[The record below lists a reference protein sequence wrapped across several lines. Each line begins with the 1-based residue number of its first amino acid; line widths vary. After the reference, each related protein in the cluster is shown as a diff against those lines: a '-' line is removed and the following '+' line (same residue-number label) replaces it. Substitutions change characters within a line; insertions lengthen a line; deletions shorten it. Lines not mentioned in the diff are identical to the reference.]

1 MLEPEIVMEK
11 NPHPT
16 IPALRRKK
24 QLLVVDDDK
33 AIQTLLARALSFKGY
48 AVALAGNG
56 LEALTLF
63 HENSFDLVLTDLH
76 MPIMDGGRFSR
87 LVKEQ
92 SPNTPVIM
100 ISGEPD
106 SNRFWEKLDMNCVD
120 AIIPKPFKLKEIDTT
135 VQRLLNSGK

>member
-1 MLEPEIVMEK
+1 MLESETVMEK
-11 NPHPT
+11 GPHT
-16 IPALRRKK
+16 VPALGRKK

-33 AIQTLLARALSFKGY
+33 AVQTLLARALSLNGY
-48 AVALAGNG
+48 DVALANNG

-63 HENSFDLVLTDLH
+63 HGNCFDLVLTDLH

-100 ISGEPD
+100 MTGEAD
-106 SNRFWEKLDMNCVD
+106 SNRFWEKLNMNCVD
-120 AIIPKPFKLKEIDTT
+120 AIIPKPFRLKEIDTT
-135 VQRLLNSGK
+135 VQRLLNSGT

>member
-1 MLEPEIVMEK
+1 MLEPEIVMSK
-11 NPHPT
+11 GPHT
-16 IPALRRKK
+16 VPALGRKK
-24 QLLVVDDDK
+24 QLLVVDDDN

-48 AVALAGNG
+48 DVTLAGNG
-56 LEALTLF
+56 LEAITLF

-76 MPIMDGGRFSR
+76 MPIMDGGVFSR

-100 ISGEPD
+100 ITGEAD
-106 SNRFWEKLDMNCVD
+106 SNRFWERLNMNCVD

-135 VQRLLNSGK
+135 VQRLLNAGT

>member
-1 MLEPEIVMEK
+1 MLEPEIVMDK
-11 NPHPT
+11 GPHT
-16 IPALRRKK
+16 VPALGRKK

-33 AIQTLLARALSFKGY
+33 AVQTLLARALSFNGY
-48 AVALAGNG
+48 DVALASNG

-63 HENSFDLVLTDLH
+63 HDNCFDLVLTDLH

-100 ISGEPD
+100 ITGETD
-106 SNRFWEKLDMNCVD
+106 SNRVWEKLDMNCVD
-120 AIIPKPFKLKEIDTT
+120 AIIPKPFKLKEIDST
-135 VQRLLNSGK
+135 VQMLLNSGT

>member
-1 MLEPEIVMEK
+1 MLEPEIVMDK
-11 NPHPT
+11 GPQT
-16 IPALRRKK
+16 VPALGRKK
-24 QLLVVDDDK
+24 QVLVVDDDK

-48 AVALAGNG
+48 DVGIAGNG

-63 HENSFDLVLTDLH
+63 HENSFDLILTDLH

-100 ISGEPD
+100 ITGVAD
-106 SNRFWEKLDMNCVD
+106 SMRFWEKVNMNCVD
-120 AIIPKPFKLKEIDTT
+120 AIIPKPFQLNEIDTT
-135 VQRLLNSGK
+135 VQRLLNSGT

>member
-11 NPHPT
+11 GPHT
-16 IPALRRKK
+16 VPALGRKK

-33 AIQTLLARALSFKGY
+33 AIQTLLARDLSSKGY
-48 AVALAGNG
+48 DVALAGNG

-100 ISGEPD
+100 ITGEAD
-106 SNRFWEKLDMNCVD
+106 SNRFWEKLNMNCVD
-120 AIIPKPFKLKEIDTT
+120 AIIPKPFQLKEIDTT
-135 VQRLLNSGK
+135 VQRLLNSGT